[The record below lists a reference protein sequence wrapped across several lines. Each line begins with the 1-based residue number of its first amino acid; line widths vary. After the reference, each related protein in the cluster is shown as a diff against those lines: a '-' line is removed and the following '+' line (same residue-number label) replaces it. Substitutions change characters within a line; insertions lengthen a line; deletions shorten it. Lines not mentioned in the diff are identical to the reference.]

1 VGLHLC
7 YELTLPAAAEE
18 EEVAALVAR
27 LRERVRRLPFDGVSD
42 LVRLTGATL
51 AERPRLRGLAFRRL
65 EDVAHINATFAREE
79 LYARCMGIPDDARFV
94 QLGHDIICHAP
105 EIPLNMPAVA
115 YGFAIAVGEGSEPA
129 SLGALRIHPN
139 GCERSAWWWHCC
151 CKTQYASVHGDDN
164 LLRCHGALVAA
175 LEAAQAVGFE
185 LRVRDETGYWES
197 RDSEQLTRNVR
208 DMNRLVASFAGRLT
222 DAVRAAGADS
232 RGIQGEIFK
241 HPDFERLEMPL
252 GAQAASDENDD

>member
-1 VGLHLC
+1 
-7 YELTLPAAAEE
+7 
-18 EEVAALVAR
+18 
-27 LRERVRRLPFDGVSD
+27 
-42 LVRLTGATL
+42 
-51 AERPRLRGLAFRRL
+51 
-65 EDVAHINATFAREE
+65 
-79 LYARCMGIPDDARFV
+79 
-94 QLGHDIICHAP
+94 
-105 EIPLNMPAVA
+105 
-115 YGFAIAVGEGSEPA
+115 
-129 SLGALRIHPN
+129 
-139 GCERSAWWWHCC
+139 
-151 CKTQYASVHGDDN
+151 

-241 HPDFERLEMPL
+241 HPDFERLEMPP